1 MKFFLCVMGMVLMV
15 EGLPY
20 FLCPDRM
27 KQMVRMILEMEDGS
41 IRRLG
46 LGLML
51 AGLAVVYL
59 AMKG

>member
-1 MKFFLCVMGMVLMV
+1 MGIVLMV

-27 KQMVRMILEMEDGS
+27 KQMVRIVLEMEDGS
-41 IRRLG
+41 IRRMG
-46 LGLML
+46 FGLML